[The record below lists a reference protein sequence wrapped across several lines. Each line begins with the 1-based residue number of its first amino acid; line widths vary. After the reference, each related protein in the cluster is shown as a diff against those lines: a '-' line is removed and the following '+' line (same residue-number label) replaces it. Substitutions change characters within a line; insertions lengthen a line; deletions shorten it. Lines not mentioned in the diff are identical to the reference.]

1 MFGGFIRRKYGAPC
15 SEDEFAA
22 ESTLFSLS
30 LDVPRPTDRR
40 TEERLAAILPVAK
53 LITEHGPLLCRVK
66 NLSAGGLAAELANP
80 LPAETVLE
88 VEFGHEQ
95 RIPGTVVWT
104 RASCAGIRFDSR
116 VDLRQLLS
124 NRKPREG
131 FRPRPPRLEV
141 NCSATVRIGKLYHR
155 VALHDI
161 SLGGLKVAINDWNCC
176 GQPVT
181 VTVDSL
187 RPIKGRV
194 RWYKGGQAGIVF
206 DAPLRFEEL
215 AEWLGKRL
223 EVASMRTGAW
233 DASKR

>member
-1 MFGGFIRRKYGAPC
+1 
-15 SEDEFAA
+15 
-22 ESTLFSLS
+22 
-30 LDVPRPTDRR
+30 V
-40 TEERLAAILPVAK
+40 
-53 LITEHGPLLCRVK
+53 
-66 NLSAGGLAAELANP
+66 
-80 LPAETVLE
+80 E

-104 RASCAGIRFDSR
+104 RKSCAGIRFATG

-124 NRKPREG
+124 NKKPREG

-141 NCSATVRIGKLYHR
+141 NCSATIRIGKLYHR
-155 VALHDI
+155 VELRDI

-223 EVASMRTGAW
+223 EVASMKTGVW
-233 DASKR
+233 DRKRR